1 MANYVPVVQT
11 NYLAQGLFSQQKFAQ
26 LMASG
31 VLDVSTIEEVFAGKR
46 AGEFVNIPRY
56 AQAAAFARVPIASV
70 SAASFTT
77 VSTNDGKVPVLRDI
91 SANRW
96 YKHDQVRA
104 GEDFGKNLGMT
115 IGNKLAKRFISVA
128 DMSMQAV
135 LNASGYTSHIND
147 ITAATTKT
155 CNVADLQ
162 TARAKMGDQADQ
174 MTTLLIHSKAW
185 KSLLNDL
192 IVNYKYAG
200 VWSGAL
206 LERGDLEAIIGL
218 RNIIVSDDLTLEG
231 GSTTTISDD
240 YYYSYLLGEG
250 ALYMAYQ
257 RTPEVE
263 VWEDV
268 TNADTIHYEKV
279 ACDYVV
285 APRGFSMATA
295 NPTDAQLI
303 TPGTW
308 TYAAEDHRN
317 IRIAALKS
325 LES

>member
-11 NYLAQGLFSQQKFAQ
+11 NYLPQGLFSQAKFAQ

-31 VLDVSTIEEVFAGKR
+31 VLDVNTIEDVFAGKR
-46 AGEFVNIPRY
+46 AGEFVHVPRY
-56 AQAAAFARVPIASV
+56 IQAATFARVPIASV
-70 SAASFTT
+70 SAANFTA
-77 VSTNDGKVPVLRDI
+77 VATNDGKVPVLRDI
-91 SANRW
+91 SPNKW

-115 IGNKLAKRFISVA
+115 IGNKLAKRLIGVA
-128 DMSMQAV
+128 DIQLQAC
-135 LNASGYTSHIND
+135 LNASGYTSHIKD
-147 ITAATTKT
+147 ITAASTKT
-155 CNVADLQ
+155 LNVVAVQ
-162 TARAKMGDQADQ
+162 AARAKMGDQADQ
-174 MTTLLIHSKAW
+174 MTTLLLHSKAW
-185 KSLLNDL
+185 NSLLQDL
-192 IVNYKYAG
+192 IVTYKYAG

-206 LERGDLEAIIGL
+206 LERGDLEGILGI

-231 GSTTTISDD
+231 GSTTTIADD

-250 ALYMAYQ
+250 SLYMAYQ
-257 RTPEVE
+257 RSPEVE

-279 ACDYVV
+279 AVDYVV
-285 APRGFSMATA
+285 SPRGFSFATA

-303 TPGTW
+303 TSGNW

-317 IRIAALKS
+317 VKFAAVKS
-325 LES
+325 LEA